1 MKRWNT
7 DTCSRLQE
15 NIKHLPTYK
24 KLRTTRTKCIMTMVF
39 RAKIT
44 KVQSWVENH
53 YNINAYTMVRDAKD
67 VYIEVKDEDE
77 AELLE
82 SINRKQ
88 EELLLLKSQWYEKFD
103 NE

>member
-1 MKRWNT
+1 M
-7 DTCSRLQE
+7 E
-15 NIKHLPTYK
+15 Y
-24 KLRTTRTKCIMTMVF
+24 

-44 KVQSWVENH
+44 KIQSWVGNY

-88 EELLLLKSQWYEKFD
+88 EELLSLKAQWYEKYD

>member
-1 MKRWNT
+1 MI
-7 DTCSRLQE
+7 DRLRQS
-15 NIKHLPTYK
+15 HLPKAAREQYPK
-24 KLRTTRTKCIMTMVF
+24 FKLRPPTDGLNGEKMVY

-44 KVQSWVENH
+44 KIQAWVDNN
-53 YNINAYTMVRDAKD
+53 YNINAFARCRDAKD

-88 EELLLLKSQWYEKFD
+88 EELLQLIAQWYDKYEV
-103 NE
+103 

>member
-1 MKRWNT
+1 
-7 DTCSRLQE
+7 
-15 NIKHLPTYK
+15 
-24 KLRTTRTKCIMTMVF
+24 MVY

-44 KVQSWVENH
+44 KIQAWVETN
-53 YNINAYTMVRDAKD
+53 YNINAYTMVHDAKD

-88 EELLLLKSQWYEKFD
+88 EELLLLKAQWYDKYN

>member
-1 MKRWNT
+1 
-7 DTCSRLQE
+7 
-15 NIKHLPTYK
+15 
-24 KLRTTRTKCIMTMVF
+24 MVY

-44 KVQSWVENH
+44 KIQAWVETN

-82 SINRKQ
+82 SINREQ
-88 EELLLLKSQWYEKFD
+88 EELLLLKAQWYEKYD

>member
-1 MKRWNT
+1 MV
-7 DTCSRLQE
+7 
-15 NIKHLPTYK
+15 Y
-24 KLRTTRTKCIMTMVF
+24 RT
-39 RAKIT
+39 KIT
-44 KVQSWVENH
+44 KIQAWVETN

-88 EELLLLKSQWYEKFD
+88 EELLLLKAQWYDKYD
-103 NE
+103 ND

>member
-1 MKRWNT
+1 
-7 DTCSRLQE
+7 
-15 NIKHLPTYK
+15 
-24 KLRTTRTKCIMTMVF
+24 MVY

-44 KVQSWVENH
+44 KIQAWVESNH
-53 YNINAYTMVRDAKD
+53 NINAYTIVCDAKD
-67 VYIEVKDEDE
+67 VYIEVNDEDE

-88 EELLLLKSQWYEKFD
+88 EELLLLKAQWYDKYN

>member
-1 MKRWNT
+1 
-7 DTCSRLQE
+7 
-15 NIKHLPTYK
+15 
-24 KLRTTRTKCIMTMVF
+24 MVY

-44 KVQSWVENH
+44 KIQAWVETN
-53 YNINAYTMVRDAKD
+53 YNINAYTIVRDAKD

-88 EELLLLKSQWYEKFD
+88 EELLLLKAQWYDKYN

>member
-1 MKRWNT
+1 
-7 DTCSRLQE
+7 
-15 NIKHLPTYK
+15 
-24 KLRTTRTKCIMTMVF
+24 MVY

-44 KVQSWVENH
+44 WIQDWVENN
-53 YNINAYTMVRDAKD
+53 YNINDYSTVCDEKD
-67 VYIEVKDEDE
+67 LYIEVNDEDE

-88 EELLLLKSQWYEKFD
+88 EELLRLKAQWYEKYH

>member
-1 MKRWNT
+1 
-7 DTCSRLQE
+7 
-15 NIKHLPTYK
+15 
-24 KLRTTRTKCIMTMVF
+24 MVY

-44 KVQSWVENH
+44 KIQAWVETN

-67 VYIEVKDEDE
+67 VYIEVKDENE

-88 EELLLLKSQWYEKFD
+88 EELLLLKARWYDKYN

>member
-1 MKRWNT
+1 
-7 DTCSRLQE
+7 
-15 NIKHLPTYK
+15 
-24 KLRTTRTKCIMTMVF
+24 MVY

-44 KVQSWVENH
+44 KIQAWVESN

-88 EELLLLKSQWYEKFD
+88 EELLLLKVEWYKKYS
-103 NE
+103 N

>member
-1 MKRWNT
+1 
-7 DTCSRLQE
+7 
-15 NIKHLPTYK
+15 
-24 KLRTTRTKCIMTMVF
+24 MVY

-44 KVQSWVENH
+44 KILNWVEDH
-53 YNINAYTMVRDAKD
+53 YNIDAYTMVRDAKD

-88 EELLLLKSQWYEKFD
+88 EEQLKLKSQWYETYD

>member
-1 MKRWNT
+1 
-7 DTCSRLQE
+7 
-15 NIKHLPTYK
+15 
-24 KLRTTRTKCIMTMVF
+24 MVY

-44 KVQSWVENH
+44 KIQAWVENH

-67 VYIEVKDEDE
+67 VYIEVDDEDE

-88 EELLLLKSQWYEKFD
+88 KELLLLKEQWYKKYN

>member
-1 MKRWNT
+1 
-7 DTCSRLQE
+7 
-15 NIKHLPTYK
+15 
-24 KLRTTRTKCIMTMVF
+24 MVY

-44 KVQSWVENH
+44 KIQAWVETN

-88 EELLLLKSQWYEKFD
+88 EELLLLKEQWYKKYN

>member
-1 MKRWNT
+1 M
-7 DTCSRLQE
+7 
-15 NIKHLPTYK
+15 I
-24 KLRTTRTKCIMTMVF
+24 
-39 RAKIT
+39 
-44 KVQSWVENH
+44 QSWVESH
-53 YNINAYTMVRDAKD
+53 YNINAYGTVRDAKD

-88 EELLLLKSQWYEKFD
+88 EELLLLKAQWYEKYD